1 MNIATYQSS
10 RSLATTTKPFHD
22 QVAAKLSSYLDTLN
36 DRSHPVVDLA
46 SPEQIRTAFA
56 TSTGITTGFEPTCEP
71 PHTEAQLLSAVDAI
85 LQYSVRTGHPQFY
98 NQLFGRVNLTSMA
111 GDWLSTTLNNN
122 GHTFECSPVAST
134 LESDLLTKVA
144 TVVGGRYVEQGHDGL
159 FVPGGS
165 ISNIYGM
172 HLARARADPDSSKRG
187 HSGGPRLVAYV
198 SAAAHYSFLKAAK
211 LCGIGSDNLIKVPVD
226 PDTGGMCT
234 VHLQRL
240 IQHTL
245 ETGGVPFFVGST
257 AGTTVTGSYDP
268 FQELADIAQQ
278 HNMWHHVDGCWGG
291 SVILSQ
297 QHRALVSGIERR

>member
-1 MNIATYQSS
+1 MNIATATLTS
-10 RSLATTTKPFHD
+10 RSPPATTAAKPFHD

-36 DRSHPVVDLA
+36 DRSHPVVDHA
-46 SPEQIRTAFA
+46 SPDEIRTAFA
-56 TSTGITTGFEPTCEP
+56 TSTGITTGFEQICEP
-71 PHTEAQLLSAVDAI
+71 SHTEAQLLSAVDAI

-98 NQLFGRVNLTSMA
+98 NQLFGRVNLVSMA
-111 GDWLSTTLNNN
+111 GDWVSTTLNNN

-134 LESDLLTKVA
+134 LESDLLAKVA
-144 TVVGGRYVEQGHDGL
+144 AVVGGRYAEQGHDGI

-165 ISNIYGM
+165 ISNTYGM
-172 HLARARADPDSSKRG
+172 HLARARADPDSSTRG

-226 PDTGGMCT
+226 PDTGGMST

-245 ETGGVPFFVGST
+245 KTGGLPFFVGST

-268 FQELADIAQQ
+268 FQEIADIAQQ
-278 HNMWHHVDGCWGG
+278 HNVDGCWGG